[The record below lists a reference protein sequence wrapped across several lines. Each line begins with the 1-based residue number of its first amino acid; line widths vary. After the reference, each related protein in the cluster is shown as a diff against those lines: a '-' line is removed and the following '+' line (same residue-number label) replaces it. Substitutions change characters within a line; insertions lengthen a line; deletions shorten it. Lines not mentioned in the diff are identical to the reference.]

1 MGKNSKKYKIFHLYR
16 ERTFFLFISPWL
28 IGFLVLTLFPMGYSL
43 FAAFT
48 RWDGITEPIWTGWNN
63 FENLLFNDS
72 AFWIGVKTPLFI
84 LLFLFR

>member
-43 FAAFT
+43 FAALP
-48 RWDGITEPIWTGWNN
+48 DGMGSQSQYGLVGTI
-63 FENLLFNDS
+63 L
-72 AFWIGVKTPLFI
+72 KTY
-84 LLFLFR
+84 FLTIRLSGLE